1 MCCFVS
7 SPLRLSSIEEFAQFA
22 KMIDSNMSPIRQSC
36 LDMSSRSGGMLTHSQ
51 VLLSMCVLSEYHYT
65 SIQYRPSVYRLPLI
79 FVHSD
84 MSNTL
89 QQLGKDLSRFTRGEE
104 PATQTLPQSQKKT
117 SSSST
122 HHRHYRSAAEL
133 EEDREPVVG
142 DWAWQG
148 NKRCVHCILSPTHS
162 AHLRFSHVCS
172 VCT

>member
-1 MCCFVS
+1 MVS
-7 SPLRLSSIEEFAQFA
+7 HVYCSITLHIMVKSCILQYNFAYYGITPCNILECNPVF
-22 KMIDSNMSPIRQSC
+22 N
-36 LDMSSRSGGMLTHSQ
+36 
-51 VLLSMCVLSEYHYT
+51 

-122 HHRHYRSAAEL
+122 HHGHYRSAAEL
-133 EEDREPVVG
+133 EEDREPIVG

-148 NKRCVHCILSPTHS
+148 NKRCVCCILSPTHS
-162 AHLRFSHVCS
+162 AHL
-172 VCT
+172 